1 MLTTFLASPFTVGAN
16 TTLIVQLALIGRADP
31 QLLVCTKGPP
41 TAIDEKVKVAAFVF
55 VRVIVCGVPRDPTVT
70 RGKITPVADRLSPGL
85 LTDNCK
91 LPERVNVEP
100 DVPVTVTKNN
110 PAGVPT

>member
-1 MLTTFLASPFTVGAN
+1 MLSTLVASPFTIGAN
-16 TTLIVQLALIGRADP
+16 ATLIVQLELIGRADP
-31 QLLVCTKGPP
+31 QLLVWIKGPP
-41 TAIDEKVKVAAFVF
+41 TAIDEKLKVPKFVL